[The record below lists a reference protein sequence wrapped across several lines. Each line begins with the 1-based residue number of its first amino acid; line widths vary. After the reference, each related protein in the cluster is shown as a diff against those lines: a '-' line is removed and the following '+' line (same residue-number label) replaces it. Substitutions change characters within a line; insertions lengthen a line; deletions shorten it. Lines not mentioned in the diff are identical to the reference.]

1 MNKELLKSVANKIC
15 TKTQEIVKKENI
27 VSVPVSDYCIKIS
40 RNEFTDKEWKFLVEN
55 RDEKEFKYSYYG
67 IDVNENI
74 THNLYS
80 ISEDFLLTNPILI
93 ANLKR
98 IGNFN

>member
-40 RNEFTDKEWKFLVEN
+40 RNEF
-55 RDEKEFKYSYYG
+55 KYSYYG

-74 THNLYS
+74 THNVYS

>member
-27 VSVPVSDYCIKIS
+27 VSVPISDYCIKIS
-40 RNEFTDKEWKFLVEN
+40 RNEFTDN
-55 RDEKEFKYSYYG
+55 YSYYG

-74 THNLYS
+74 THNVYS

>member
-1 MNKELLKSVANKIC
+1 MNKELLKSVA
-15 TKTQEIVKKENI
+15 I

-74 THNLYS
+74 THNVYS

>member
-55 RDEKEFKYSYYG
+55 RGEKELMLMK
-67 IDVNENI
+67 
-74 THNLYS
+74 T
-80 ISEDFLLTNPILI
+80 LLTMYILYQKI
-93 ANLKR
+93 
-98 IGNFN
+98 FY

>member
-15 TKTQEIVKKENI
+15 TKTQEIVKKNNI
-27 VSVPVSDYCIKIS
+27 VSIPVSDYCIEIS

-55 RDEKEFKYSYYG
+55 IDEKEFKYSYYR
-67 IDVNENI
+67 IDINEYV
-74 THNLYS
+74 THNVYS
-80 ISEDFLLTNPILI
+80 VSEDLLSTNPFLI

-98 IGNFN
+98 IGNFD